1 MSKNTQKLKKHGVRA
16 DTLGAWFWTQQACF
30 DSAAEQD
37 EGCFFACMDKKKSGK
52 GSKIYAHFKDEES
65 FVNEL
70 YNQDPDSRCMYELI
84 TKKHCCLYIDFDG
97 EMVSEQVFMDVVQ
110 DAQSA
115 ISMFCN
121 WIGVDEKNMFFVTLT
136 SSRNDDSGRRKQSI
150 HLIVKN
156 IFFENNVANDLM
168 LNFVLCV
175 KKYIGDVSIM
185 GKVPSGL
192 NWQRLKTTNDPRN
205 GVLLEND
212 ALEKALLTQVDF
224 TRREWQSF
232 GISNLS
238 SSHFLRSAGS
248 IYKPCGSR
256 EFVDK
261 NVFTQNRAWRPPWG
275 EKEGSGVP
283 LLETS
288 HGPKIEFTSELYRD
302 LKSLD
307 RDSSPGPELE
317 RAIKDMI
324 RRGLVTSVPSDARII
339 TAADVDLISQ
349 KVDAEMLGMFWLK
362 INNSVK
368 TWREID
374 DEHLKTI
381 LIDRQHLRR
390 CELIDL
396 VARLG
401 MKIPQNSYVC
411 VQTDE
416 GRSEYYKPYVPSV
429 IGFACKSS
437 RDEATGTGKRH
448 SRQMNEGEESKS
460 KASCTSRELIPPYF
474 RRIFL
479 TDSSEVC
486 AQILT
491 GVDVGLATN

>member
-1 MSKNTQKLKKHGVRA
+1 
-16 DTLGAWFWTQQACF
+16 
-30 DSAAEQD
+30 
-37 EGCFFACMDKKKSGK
+37 
-52 GSKIYAHFKDEES
+52 
-65 FVNEL
+65 
-70 YNQDPDSRCMYELI
+70 
-84 TKKHCCLYIDFDG
+84 
-97 EMVSEQVFMDVVQ
+97 
-110 DAQSA
+110 
-115 ISMFCN
+115 
-121 WIGVDEKNMFFVTLT
+121 
-136 SSRNDDSGRRKQSI
+136 
-150 HLIVKN
+150 
-156 IFFENNVANDLM
+156 
-168 LNFVLCV
+168 
-175 KKYIGDVSIM
+175 IM

-374 DEHLKTI
+374 DE
-381 LIDRQHLRR
+381 
-390 CELIDL
+390 
-396 VARLG
+396 
-401 MKIPQNSYVC
+401 
-411 VQTDE
+411 
-416 GRSEYYKPYVPSV
+416 
-429 IGFACKSS
+429 
-437 RDEATGTGKRH
+437 
-448 SRQMNEGEESKS
+448 
-460 KASCTSRELIPPYF
+460 
-474 RRIFL
+474 
-479 TDSSEVC
+479 
-486 AQILT
+486 
-491 GVDVGLATN
+491 